1 MIFLSVQLDIFSS
14 SRIIYSFGIL
24 YLFYSFMYVVLL
36 ESVVEISGISWRK
49 IRGVGDLEIIIP
61 LSRLLLSLM
70 LSTKDATFYR
80 IRG

>member
-14 SRIIYSFGIL
+14 SKIICSFGIL
-24 YLFYSFMYVVLL
+24 YLFYSFMYLVLL

>member
-49 IRGVGDLEIIIP
+49 IRAVGDLEIIIP

>member
-36 ESVVEISGISWRK
+36 ESVVEISGIS
-49 IRGVGDLEIIIP
+49 
-61 LSRLLLSLM
+61 
-70 LSTKDATFYR
+70 
-80 IRG
+80 

>member
-24 YLFYSFMYVVLL
+24 YLLYSFMYVVLL